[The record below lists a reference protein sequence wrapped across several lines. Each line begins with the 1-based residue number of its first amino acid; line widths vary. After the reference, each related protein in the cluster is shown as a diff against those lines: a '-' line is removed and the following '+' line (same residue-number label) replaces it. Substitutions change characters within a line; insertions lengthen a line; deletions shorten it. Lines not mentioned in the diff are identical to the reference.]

1 MQVFAY
7 EPETLER
14 EFLKVLLQHEGYRAE
29 IFQSED
35 AVLGRARKDPNAM
48 LIISLH
54 DPARGLAICQRLRE
68 VTSAP
73 ILALSKRLDEDF
85 ETTLYE
91 EGVDEVIVRPIRP
104 RLFVARL
111 ENLRRRSTSPVAR
124 SEGEEKL
131 VVGSF
136 QLLPARLEL
145 RKHDQIIHLTPLQ
158 CRILY
163 HLMANAGQAVP
174 RERLEDKVWG
184 YDSDVFSNAVK
195 THIWHLRQKLEDNPL
210 SPCFIKT
217 IKGVGYSFQ
226 KPAVAEVPAL
236 V

>member
-7 EPETLER
+7 EPDPLER
-14 EFLKVLLQHEGYRAE
+14 EFLKVLLHHEGYRAE
-29 IFQSED
+29 IFQSEEN
-35 AVLGRARKDPNAM
+35 VLSRARKEPGAM

-54 DPARGLAICQRLRE
+54 DAARGLAACQRLRE
-68 VTSAP
+68 VSQAP
-73 ILALSKRLDEDF
+73 LLALANRLDEDF

-111 ENLRRRSTSPVAR
+111 ENLRRRSVAPAA
-124 SEGEEKL
+124 SGEGEEKV
-131 VVGSF
+131 VVGPF
-136 QLLPARLEL
+136 QLLPSRLEL
-145 RKHDQIIHLTPLQ
+145 RKAGEIIHLTPLQ

-184 YDSDVFSNAVK
+184 YDSDILSNAVK

-210 SPCFIKT
+210 SPCVIKT

-226 KPAVAEVPAL
+226 KPAL
-236 V
+236 VGQSA